1 MTDIERNTEGLQS
14 EWYKLVTRNA
24 GDLPQAL
31 RATELW
37 CNEAAGRKWCRLY
50 RPANINTS
58 LRIVCEKYARCWFVR
73 CRETE
78 LGALESRLDET
89 GTDYNTVH
97 IQKTQLLRTYPNDE
111 VEAALWLLAKD
122 RKVAQ
127 AQKLPASAKPA
138 VAYLT
143 DHNGLAGY
151 LRRMQ
156 KTSTYDTFYLK
167 LPDEQVVGIE
177 IEKGEAQTTK
187 EMEEEKQKILHLK
200 SFADK
205 RWFVMKQ
212 LHTREMQTEWQLHE
226 WVRRQNEEELREWQE
241 AEDERLSSGGR
252 EPADRPVPMM
262 LETFLPTDNID
273 LSVEE
278 EERIARLYEPG
289 TIAWRKH
296 TKRLVF
302 TGYLFIK
309 ANSKFLVKLAEGLN
323 EPAIGTRLFAHI
335 QKHCGLPQMIP
346 AKLMENFMAAIEEE
360 TLQLTFGE
368 DELMENAYAVFR
380 GTPERMHLRGRVG
393 RIVKKKGKLYLT
405 FSPLPGLMTA
415 CKGFAVTEK
424 EIRKPTRKELR
435 EIEE

>member
-1 MTDIERNTEGLQS
+1 MLQS
-14 EWYKLVTRNA
+14 EWYKFVVRNA
-24 GDLPQAL
+24 GELPQAI
-31 RATELW
+31 RVTEVW

-50 RPANINTS
+50 RPAGINTS
-58 LRIVCEKYARCWFVR
+58 LRIVCEKYAKCWFVR

-78 LGALESRLDET
+78 LESLGSRLDEAGT
-89 GTDYNTVH
+89 GYNTVH
-97 IQKTQLLRTYPNDE
+97 IQKTQLLKTYPDEE
-111 VEAALWLLAKD
+111 VEAALWLLARD

-127 AQKLPASAKPA
+127 AHKLPTAAKPA

-143 DHNGLAGY
+143 DHNGLAGH

-156 KTSTYDTFYLK
+156 KTSAYDTFYLK
-167 LPDEQVVGIE
+167 LPDEQVVSIE
-177 IEKGEAQTTK
+177 IEKGEAQTKK
-187 EMEEEKQKILHLK
+187 EMEEAKQKILHLK

-212 LHTREMQTEWQLHE
+212 LYTREMQTEWVLHE
-226 WVRRQNEEELREWQE
+226 WVERLNEEELQAWQR
-241 AEDERLSSGGR
+241 AEEERMSGGGK

-278 EERIARLYEPG
+278 EERIKKLYEPG
-289 TIAWRKH
+289 TLAWRKH

-309 ANSKFLVKLAEGLN
+309 ANSKLLVKLAEGLD
-323 EPAIGTRLFAHI
+323 EPMTGTRIFAHI
-335 QKHCGLPQMIP
+335 QKHCGLPQEIP

-360 TLQLTFGE
+360 TLQLSFDE
-368 DELMENAYAVFR
+368 DEPLEDTYAVFR
-380 GTPERMHLRGRVG
+380 GTPERMHLRGRIG
-393 RIVKKKGKLYLT
+393 RVVKKKGRLYLT
-405 FSPLPGLMTA
+405 FCPMPGLMAA

-424 EIRKPTRKELR
+424 EIRKPTRKELN
-435 EIEE
+435 EIGR